1 MSSERL
7 PDRLPGRVDERIGNQ
22 LQTRRPAQFK
32 EVDSSPLM
40 TSKSMRD
47 RIGSRELGRL
57 EQSLSDR
64 DRQTLLAVEEH
75 RFLTAKQ
82 IGHLLFTD
90 HASQLTATRI
100 CRRVLQRLTE
110 ARVLV
115 RLERRVG
122 GARAGSASYVYAVGP
137 AGDRILS
144 GGSRRRWVR
153 EPTPV
158 FLAHTLAVA
167 DARIGLAGAHRAGT
181 IKLVTVEVEPAC
193 WRRYT
198 GPGGGRETIRPDL
211 YLVTEVDDFEDL
223 WFLEIDLDT
232 ESLVSVGR
240 KCRAWSAY
248 YRSGRE
254 QACSG
259 GFPLVVWVTPNA
271 RRVARIERAIGST
284 PRVEKTLFQ
293 VTTSDRLLELIAGAA
308 S

>member
-1 MSSERL
+1 MSGEHL
-7 PDRLPGRVDERIGNQ
+7 PDRLPGRVDERFGNQ
-22 LQTRRPAQFK
+22 LQQSRPAHIT
-32 EVDSSPLM
+32 EVDSSPPM
-40 TSKSMRD
+40 TSKFMTD

-57 EQSLSDR
+57 ERSLSGR
-64 DRQTLLAVEEH
+64 DRQILLAIEVH
-75 RFLTAKQ
+75 RFLTARQ
-82 IGHLLFTD
+82 IEHLLFTG
-90 HASQLTATRI
+90 HASHVTATRI

-153 EPTPV
+153 EPTPI

-167 DARIGLAGAHRAGT
+167 GARISLTEAHQEGT
-181 IKLVTVEVEPAC
+181 ITLVAVEVEPAC

-198 GPGGGRETIRPDL
+198 GPGGSRETIRPDL
-211 YLVTEVDDFEDL
+211 YVVTEADEFEHL

-232 ESLVSVGR
+232 ESLTSLGR
-240 KCRAWSAY
+240 KCRNWSAY
-248 YRSGRE
+248 YHSGRE
-254 QACSG
+254 QARNG
-259 GFPLVVWVTPNA
+259 AFPRVVWVAPSVA
-271 RRVARIERAIGST
+271 RAARIERTIAST
-284 PRVEKTLFQ
+284 ARLATALFQ
-293 VTTSDRLLELIAGAA
+293 VTTSDRLVELIAGAT

>member
-1 MSSERL
+1 
-7 PDRLPGRVDERIGNQ
+7 
-22 LQTRRPAQFK
+22 
-32 EVDSSPLM
+32 M
-40 TSKSMRD
+40 TSKFMSD
-47 RIGSRELGRL
+47 RIGTRELARL
-57 EQSLSDR
+57 EQSLSGR

-75 RFLTAKQ
+75 RFLTARQ
-82 IGHLLFTD
+82 IEHLLYTG

-122 GARAGSASYVYAVGP
+122 GARAGSSSYVYAVGP

-158 FLAHTLAVA
+158 FLRHTLAVA
-167 DARIGLAGAHRAGT
+167 DARIGLTEAHRAGT
-181 IKLVTVEVEPAC
+181 IKLVAVEVEPAC

-198 GPGGGRETIRPDL
+198 GPGGSRETIRPDL
-211 YLVTEVDDFEDL
+211 YAVTEADEFEHL

-240 KCRAWSAY
+240 KCRNWSAY

-254 QACSG
+254 QARSG
-259 GFPLVVWVTPNA
+259 AFPRVVWVAPSAA
-271 RRVARIERAIGST
+271 RAARIERTIAST
-284 PRVEKTLFQ
+284 ARLETALFR
-293 VTTSDRLLELIAGAA
+293 VTTSDRLVELITGTT

>member
-1 MSSERL
+1 
-7 PDRLPGRVDERIGNQ
+7 
-22 LQTRRPAQFK
+22 
-32 EVDSSPLM
+32 M
-40 TSKSMRD
+40 TSRFMSD

-57 EQSLSDR
+57 ERSLSGR
-64 DRQTLLAVEEH
+64 DRQILLAIEEH
-75 RFLTAKQ
+75 RFLTAGQ
-82 IGHLLFTD
+82 IERLLFTG

-100 CRRVLQRLTE
+100 CRRVLQRLTD
-110 ARVLV
+110 ARVLA

-137 AGDRILS
+137 AGDRIVS

-167 DARIGLAGAHRAGT
+167 DARIGLTEAHRAGT
-181 IKLVTVEVEPAC
+181 IKLVAVEVEPAC

-198 GPGGGRETIRPDL
+198 GTGGGRETIRPDL
-211 YLVTEVDDFEDL
+211 YVVTETDEFEHL

-254 QACSG
+254 EARSG
-259 GFPLVVWVTPNA
+259 GFPRVIWVAPSA
-271 RRVARIERAIGST
+271 RRAANIERAITGT
-284 PRVEKTLFQ
+284 ARLETTLFQ
-293 VTTSDRLLELIAGAA
+293 VTTSDRLVELITGTT